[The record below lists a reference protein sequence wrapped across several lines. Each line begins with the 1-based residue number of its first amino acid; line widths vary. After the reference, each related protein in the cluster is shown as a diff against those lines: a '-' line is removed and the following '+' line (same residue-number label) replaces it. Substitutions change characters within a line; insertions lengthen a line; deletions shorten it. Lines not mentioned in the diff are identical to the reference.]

1 MSDDLTDRMLDQ
13 WAEHQ
18 GKRPDAPDDYLANV
32 DHLRRQMDAWQA
44 KDDAYR
50 LLIGVRMAD
59 AALRQLTDERGGAMS
74 DADNAHDHEAR
85 SIS

>member
-1 MSDDLTDRMLDQ
+1 MSDNLTDMMLDQ

-44 KDDAYR
+44 TDDAHR
-50 LLIGVRMAD
+50 LLIGVRLAN
-59 AALRQLTDERGGAMS
+59 AALRQLMDERAGS
-74 DADNAHDHEAR
+74 
-85 SIS
+85 